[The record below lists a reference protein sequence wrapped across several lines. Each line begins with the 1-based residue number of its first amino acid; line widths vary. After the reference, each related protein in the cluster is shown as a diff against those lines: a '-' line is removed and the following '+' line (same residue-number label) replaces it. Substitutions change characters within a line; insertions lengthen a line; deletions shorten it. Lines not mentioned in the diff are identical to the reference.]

1 MKRGGSLRWLS
12 ASRCVKKELS
22 GAKAWL
28 FRAQGRYFWE
38 KLFLLP
44 ASFFPPEATAF
55 FCCRVCK
62 GFCGVFFFPSSLHS
76 HSALSVECGEN
87 PSSQYVSR
95 RVKGK
100 GKVNNAC

>member
-1 MKRGGSLRWLS
+1 MGPKLGFFRVPGREFWGKLSLPSFFLS
-12 ASRCVKKELS
+12 PYRQLLSSAAGCVK
-22 GAKAWL
+22 GFVL
-28 FRAQGRYFWE
+28 FFS
-38 KLFLLP
+38 P
-44 ASFFPPEATAF
+44 
-55 FCCRVCK
+55 
-62 GFCGVFFFPSSLHS
+62 LHP